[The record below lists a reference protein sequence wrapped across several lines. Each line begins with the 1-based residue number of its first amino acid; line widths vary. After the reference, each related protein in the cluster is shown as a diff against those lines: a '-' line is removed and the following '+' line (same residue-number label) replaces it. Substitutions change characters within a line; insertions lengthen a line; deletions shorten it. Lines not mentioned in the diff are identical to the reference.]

1 MRSSRSNGILLI
13 LCFIIFL
20 GWYNRYQSMKRVKH
34 NAETE
39 HSSTNLLLPS
49 PFTKNKALQAKTV
62 ADVTKPLGGGGR
74 SVVREGE
81 VRANFNT
88 TMNQGK
94 ERHSSKQ
101 PKDGLARLEAEFQK
115 HEAKVRAVKAAGKV
129 MESDPEALMAI
140 SKLQAAARKVL
151 VAKYGAEP
159 YMIEVKLAF
168 PESMPDYATA
178 GKDGTMLFLMAPA
191 AHVPYGVTYFMEL
204 VDGWKSGSFHR
215 MAGHVLQAQASV
227 KSGRLPGLAYQE
239 CVSPLPAPSNS
250 LFFL

>member
-20 GWYNRYQSMKRVKH
+20 GWCNRYQSMKRVKH

-39 HSSTNLLLPS
+39 HSSTNLLLPP

-62 ADVTKPLGGGGR
+62 ASP
-74 SVVREGE
+74 VVREVE
-81 VRANFNT
+81 VPANFNT

-94 ERHSSKQ
+94 ERHSLKQ

-239 CVSPLPAPSNS
+239 CVSPLPFPPSNS

>member
-1 MRSSRSNGILLI
+1 
-13 LCFIIFL
+13 
-20 GWYNRYQSMKRVKH
+20 
-34 NAETE
+34 
-39 HSSTNLLLPS
+39 
-49 PFTKNKALQAKTV
+49 
-62 ADVTKPLGGGGR
+62 
-74 SVVREGE
+74 
-81 VRANFNT
+81 
-88 TMNQGK
+88 MNQGK
-94 ERHSSKQ
+94 ERHSLKQ

-239 CVSPLPAPSNS
+239 PGGPGFYISLIDNTYNHGPGSQGSKTEADTCFGRLWGKESKAVAERMKKQPGAAPGAGWVSPPSNYVEIVS
-250 LFFL
+250 IRFIDARVARVAA

>member
-39 HSSTNLLLPS
+39 HSSTNLLLPT

-62 ADVTKPLGGGGR
+62 ADVT
-74 SVVREGE
+74 SRE
-81 VRANFNT
+81 VPANFNT

-94 ERHSSKQ
+94 ERHSLKQ
-101 PKDGLARLEAEFQK
+101 PKDGLALLEAEFQK

-129 MESDPEALMAI
+129 MESDPEALIAI

-239 CVSPLPAPSNS
+239 CVSPLPFPPSNS